1 MTFYDLSARLRALGL
16 SHQAIAYRV
25 GVTRLA
31 IGNACRVDGR
41 WLTALVDALE
51 RLDSAEVAA
60 WAAGVDKQK

>member
-1 MTFYDLSARLRALGL
+1 MTVYDLSARLRALGL

-51 RLDSAEVAA
+51 RLDRAEVAA
-60 WAAGVDKQK
+60 WAAGVDKRK